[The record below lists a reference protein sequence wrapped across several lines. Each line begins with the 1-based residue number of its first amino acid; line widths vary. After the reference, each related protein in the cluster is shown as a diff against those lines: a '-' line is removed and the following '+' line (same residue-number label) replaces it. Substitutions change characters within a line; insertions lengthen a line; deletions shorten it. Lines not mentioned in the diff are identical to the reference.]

1 MEFTT
6 DEEDFVTCRHCGRH
20 LPMRMMEWPFKS
32 RKDTGPLRIG
42 YEQCGCEGAKAE
54 RKAHELAERERERKK
69 IEAEYIADI
78 EAAGIPK
85 RYEKAVHERAD
96 EVAARVEQGGSW
108 YIFGPQGTGKT
119 TLAMAAARKLIWR
132 GRKVMAISSYD
143 MMDAMRSIGR
153 EDKTLIERAKTRAVL
168 VIDDL
173 GKEAS
178 NTPHA
183 CERLFAIIDTRDKAM
198 LPTIVTS
205 NYMLSELAQK
215 ITEGDAGKSIASRLY
230 ASCEQLPMTGRDR
243 RLSDG

>member
-1 MEFTT
+1 MEYMT
-6 DEEDFVTCRHCGRH
+6 DDADFIECRHCGKR
-20 LPMRMMEWPFKS
+20 LLMRLMESPISTDPW
-32 RKDTGPLRIG
+32 RLG
-42 YEQCGCEGAKAE
+42 YERCECEGAEAE
-54 RKAHELAERERERKK
+54 RKAEELAERERKRK
-69 IEAEYIADI
+69 EAEAKYRADI
-78 EAAGIPK
+78 KAAGIPK
-85 RYEKAVHERAD
+85 RYERANHERAD
-96 EVAARVEQGGSW
+96 EVAKRVEQGGSW

-132 GRKVMAISSYD
+132 GRRVFVISSYD
-143 MMDAMRSIGR
+143 LMDAMRSVNK
-153 EDKTLIERAKTRAVL
+153 EDRDLIKRAKSRAVL

-205 NYMLSELAQK
+205 NYKLSELAQK

-230 ASCEQLPMTGRDR
+230 ASCAQLELAGKDW
-243 RLSDG
+243 RLANGNA